1 MRSRRTSGASVC
13 ERPLLGARS
22 EELED
27 SDNKDFSNKRH
38 LGLFSTALLLTNRMI
53 GAAIFSVPSSIFL
66 SVGSVGAA
74 LSLWVV
80 GILLTFCGF
89 YIYLE
94 LGCLMPRTG
103 GEKVYF
109 DTAYPRPYRLAST
122 LYAFYVVFGFPGM
135 ASIVVAD
142 NTLLAFNIVPSE
154 IVQRLAAVG
163 IMALVAAC
171 LSISREWSV
180 RIVNSLSLL
189 KLATFLLILATAFA
203 IVVGVLPNN
212 VDTGANFRQP
222 FAGSS
227 TTVYDYTVSL
237 FKVLESFLGW
247 NSAGMVLGEVKNPQR
262 TLKMAGLL
270 GVGSVGILYLLI
282 NVSYFIV
289 ATPDDISRAGVQLV
303 ARLLGNLFG
312 SAASRV
318 TAAMVALSTFGSMI
332 STAFAVTRVIR
343 ELALEGIIPAAGI
356 LSKMSKSGNPA
367 SATSVFMFGPSVV
380 AVLLLPFGDAYA
392 FLLDVN
398 QYFLVM
404 VYGAIVVALF
414 IIRRHVPSAE
424 YPFRVWTWV
433 PYLFLAC
440 QVFLLLSPLV
450 SPSGAGDTNL
460 PFWLAPAV
468 SFLVIGLGVMYWR
481 LKSFV
486 APVGEEPIWTRRDNL
501 QSYRSVAAS

>member
-1 MRSRRTSGASVC
+1 MRFRRSSASAS
-13 ERPLLGARS
+13 ERRPLWARAD
-22 EELED
+22 ELEE
-27 SDNKDFSNKRH
+27 SDNQDLSNERH

-80 GILLTFCGF
+80 GIILTFCGF

-109 DTAYPRPYRLAST
+109 DTAYPWPYRLAST
-122 LYAFYVVFGFPGM
+122 LYAFYVLFGFPGL
-135 ASIVVAD
+135 ASVVVAD
-142 NTLLAFNIVPSE
+142 NTLLALNIATNE
-154 IVQRLAAVG
+154 AGQRLAAVG

-180 RIVNSLSLL
+180 RIVNSLTLL

-203 IVVGVLPNN
+203 IVVGLLPNN
-212 VDTGANFRQP
+212 VDTSANFRQP
-222 FAGSS
+222 FTGSS
-227 TTVYDYTVSL
+227 TTIYDYTVSL

-247 NSAGMVLGEVKNPQR
+247 NSASMVLGEVKNPQR
-262 TLKMAGLL
+262 TLKVAGLL
-270 GVGSVGILYLLI
+270 GVGLVGALYLLI

-303 ARLLGNLFG
+303 ARLLGNIFG
-312 SAASRV
+312 GAASRV

-343 ELALEGIIPAAGI
+343 ELAVEGIIPAADI
-356 LSKMSKSGNPA
+356 LSRTSKSGNPA
-367 SATSVFMFGPSVV
+367 TATSVFMFGPSVV
-380 AVLLLPFGDAYA
+380 AILLLPFGDAYA

-398 QYFLVM
+398 QYLLVM
-404 VYGAIVVALF
+404 VYGAVVVGLF
-414 IIRRHVPSAE
+414 IIRQYVPSAD

-433 PYLFLAC
+433 PYLFLFC

-450 SPSGAGDTNL
+450 SPSGAGDTTL
-460 PFWLAPAV
+460 PYWLAPAV
-468 SFLVIGLGVMYWR
+468 SFFVIGLGTLYWR
-481 LKSFV
+481 LKGFTPS
-486 APVGEEPIWTRRDNL
+486 AGDEPIWARQDNL
-501 QSYRSVAAS
+501 GSYGSVAVS

>member
-1 MRSRRTSGASVC
+1 MRSRRASGASAS
-13 ERPLLGARS
+13 ERQPLWARPD
-22 EELED
+22 ELED
-27 SDNKDFSNKRH
+27 NDNKDPNNKRH

-74 LSLWVV
+74 LSIWVV
-80 GILLTFCGF
+80 GIILTFCGF

-122 LYAFYVVFGFPGM
+122 LYAFYVLFGFPGL

-142 NTLLAFNIVPSE
+142 NALLAFNIATNE
-154 IVQRLAAVG
+154 AGQRLTAVG
-163 IMALVAAC
+163 VMALVTAC

-180 RIVNSLSLL
+180 RIVNSLTLL

-203 IVVGVLPNN
+203 IVVGVLPRN
-212 VDTGANFRQP
+212 VDTGVDFRQP

-247 NSAGMVLGEVKNPQR
+247 NSASMVLGEVKNPR
-262 TLKMAGLL
+262 KTLKVAGLL
-270 GVGSVGILYLLI
+270 GVGAVGILYLLI

-303 ARLLGNLFG
+303 ARLLGNIFG

-343 ELALEGIIPAAGI
+343 ELAVEGIVPAADI
-356 LSKMSKSGNPA
+356 LSKSSKSGNPA
-367 SATSVFMFGPSVV
+367 TATSVFMFAPSVV

-398 QYFLVM
+398 QYLLVM
-404 VYGAIVVALF
+404 VYGAVVVGLF
-414 IIRRHVPSAE
+414 IIRQYVPAAD

-440 QVFLLLSPLV
+440 QVFLLLSPLA
-450 SPSGAGDTNL
+450 SSNGAGDTSL

-468 SFLVIGLGVMYWR
+468 SFFVIGLGILYWR

-486 APVGEEPIWTRRDNL
+486 ASSGDEPFWTRRDNVE
-501 QSYRSVAAS
+501 SYGSVAAS